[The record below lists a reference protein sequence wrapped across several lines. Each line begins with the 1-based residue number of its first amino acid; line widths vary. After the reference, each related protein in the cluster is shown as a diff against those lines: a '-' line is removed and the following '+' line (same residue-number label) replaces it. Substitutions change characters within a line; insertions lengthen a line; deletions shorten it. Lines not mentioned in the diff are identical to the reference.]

1 MASRRTPLTR
11 STRSS
16 LRIDPSFHESDA
28 SGSPSPGVAAASH
41 SPYTPINSNRP
52 SPSGSDSIDDEKD
65 KEPASG
71 PKRSN
76 SSTSTSSK
84 GEKERRKRSRVTAEQ
99 LVHLEQFFAVER
111 SPTAARRREISE
123 LLGMEERQTQV
134 WFQNRRAK
142 AKMLQAKNKDTVQ
155 TGSHPVPQRQADI
168 IVPESPPKLLT
179 GFQADLQQLIHE
191 SEPITII
198 PCTNLSI
205 GTWRRIASS
214 VSKYDLVAYVCES
227 KQTLA
232 WFISSNG
239 CGFKMEMPFDN
250 IVESRFINA
259 GPGLGLA
266 SFTLSRPPT
275 FFLERIESAFNE
287 EPRHRRAWSQSA
299 DWTEAYQA
307 TNVLRHELIGS
318 ALQLSHLVRALQ
330 NRTQTSVIYLHTPAY
345 SGASPVE
352 IPRPPMGSLTD
363 SQTEYSYAASGRQ
376 GADYQA
382 PTFTGASGIPPTS
395 IGYAPKSVNTVVP
408 AMAFTP
414 SSFSTLSTAC
424 AIPDPS
430 SFGSSYNE
438 YQYTGGHQMVTDSA
452 GDYGQNM
459 SSGAPPTHGGPY
471 LAQPV
476 PRALYRERTQFEP
489 NYQADGILS
498 EYQMNAPVDQ
508 YDPASPPLL
517 TTPFYPPTNM
527 TETYSD
533 GQGTITPG
541 VPAIKYEVDDGSVLN

>member
-16 LRIDPSFHESDA
+16 LRIDLPSCHESDA
-28 SGSPSPGVAAASH
+28 SGSPSPGVAATSQ
-41 SPYTPINSNRP
+41 SPDTPLNSNRP
-52 SPSGSDSIDDEKD
+52 SPSGSDSVDEEGG

-76 SSTSTSSK
+76 SSTSINSK

-142 AKMLQAKNKDTVQ
+142 AKMLQTKNKDSVQ
-155 TGSHPVPQRQADI
+155 AVSHPVPQRQADI

-179 GFQADLQQLIHE
+179 GFQADLQRLIHE
-191 SEPITII
+191 TEPITII

-214 VSKYDLVAYVCES
+214 VSKHDLVAYVCEN
-227 KQTLA
+227 KQTLV

-239 CGFKMEMPFDN
+239 CGFKMEIPFDT
-250 IVESRFINA
+250 IVESEFTNA
-259 GPGLGLA
+259 GPVSGLA

-275 FFLERIESAFNE
+275 FFLERTGSAFNE
-287 EPRHRRAWSQSA
+287 EPPRRAWSQSA

-307 TNVLRHELIGS
+307 TNVLRHEIIGS
-318 ALQLSHLVRALQ
+318 AMQLSHLVQALQ
-330 NRTQTSVIYLHTPAY
+330 TRTQTSVIYLHTPAY
-345 SGASPVE
+345 KGASPVE

-363 SQTEYSYAASGRQ
+363 SQPAYSYAASEQ
-376 GADYQA
+376 QTANYQA
-382 PTFTGASGIPPTS
+382 PSFTGPPTMPVTS
-395 IGYAPKSVNTVVP
+395 MGYTPKPVNTVVP
-408 AMAFTP
+408 AAAFTP
-414 SSFSTLSTAC
+414 STFSTLTTAC
-424 AIPDPS
+424 GVPESS
-430 SFGSSYNE
+430 SFGSSYTE
-438 YQYTGGHQMVTDSA
+438 YQYTAGHQSTDN
-452 GDYGQNM
+452 YGQSM
-459 SSGAPPTHGGPY
+459 TQGAPSTPAGPY

-476 PRALYRERTQFEP
+476 PRAFYREHTQFEP
-489 NYQADGILS
+489 SYQASGTVS
-498 EYQMNAPVDQ
+498 EYQSTPVEQ
-508 YDPASPPLL
+508 YVPTSPPLL
-517 TTPFYPPTNM
+517 TTPFYPPTSI
-527 TETYSD
+527 TQTYSD
-533 GQGTITPG
+533 SQSVVTPR
-541 VPAIKYEVDDGSVLN
+541 VPAIKYEVDDGSLFH

>member
-1 MASRRTPLTR
+1 MTR

-16 LRIDPSFHESDA
+16 LRIDPASCHESDA
-28 SGSPSPGVAAASH
+28 SGSPSPGVAATSQ
-41 SPYTPINSNRP
+41 SPDTPLNSNRP

-76 SSTSTSSK
+76 SSTSINSK

-123 LLGMEERQTQV
+123 MLGMEERQTQV

-142 AKMLQAKNKDTVQ
+142 AKMLQTKNKDSIQTV
-155 TGSHPVPQRQADI
+155 SHHPVPQQQADI

-179 GFQADLQQLIHE
+179 GFQADLERLIHE
-191 SEPITII
+191 NEPITII

-214 VSKYDLVAYVCES
+214 ISKHDLVAYVCES

-239 CGFKMEMPFDN
+239 CGFKMEIPFDT
-250 IVESRFINA
+250 IVESEFNNA
-259 GPGLGLA
+259 GPGSGLA

-275 FFLERIESAFNE
+275 FFLEHTGSAFNE
-287 EPRHRRAWSQSA
+287 EPRRRTWSPSA

-307 TNVLRHELIGS
+307 TNVLRHEIVGS
-318 ALQLSHLVRALQ
+318 AVQLSHLVQALQ

-345 SGASPVE
+345 KGAPSVE

-363 SQTEYSYAASGRQ
+363 PQTVYSYAASGQ
-376 GADYQA
+376 QSADYQA
-382 PTFTGASGIPPTS
+382 PSFNGAPTMPPTS
-395 IGYAPKSVNTVVP
+395 MGYAPKPVNTVVP
-408 AMAFTP
+408 AVTFTP
-414 SSFSTLSTAC
+414 STFSALSTAC
-424 AIPDPS
+424 GIQDSS
-430 SFGSSYNE
+430 SFGSPYTE
-438 YQYTGGHQMVTDSA
+438 YQYTAGHQMVTESTS
-452 GDYGQNM
+452 DYGQNM
-459 SSGAPPTHGGPY
+459 SRGAPPTHTGPY

-476 PRALYRERTQFEP
+476 PRAFYREHTQFEP
-489 NYQADGILS
+489 SYQAEGTTS
-498 EYQMNAPVDQ
+498 EYQMSAPVDQ
-508 YDPASPPLL
+508 YVPASPPIL
-517 TTPFYPPTNM
+517 TTPFYPPTSI
-527 TETYSD
+527 TQTYSD
-533 GQGTITPG
+533 GQGAVTPG
-541 VPAIKYEVDDGSVLN
+541 VPAIKYEVDDGSLLH